1 MNDEISPEIAAL
13 LEQTEK
19 SLPSKPAV
27 QSFAD
32 TNESPETQSQE
43 PAIMANVDLNVRQF
57 APIEKFFLDEPNPIF
72 KDGSYYNTAL
82 SGENDTSKRLHEV
95 LKKYLTAK
103 EPKERTVYRQQLIVI
118 YWEFIKSIAP
128 KMALSNPPEPKK
140 MLIRF
145 AAVLPSLLSE
155 EMREL
160 FGKAIPDNKTG
171 EPVYYVDE
179 WFHEIATG
187 KITPSAT
194 DEARPVK
201 KAGPAGN
208 VSNSQEQSRLLALQ
222 SKNNGKLQSAENLLN
237 AKESERKF
245 AETELCQKVNQLC
258 EHRPYMD
265 LETHLSTYDELQKHL
280 FREINDKLKIL
291 MRIDKELTSYKS
303 DYMEA
308 KEIADSLNQ
317 KISSQGSEVT
327 EVDESSLTT
336 EIGTIRQM
344 AKMTCG
350 RQGNHYPILTREY
363 FHCPPRGVGFRENV
377 INMLSEVEKIDPG
390 AFCRVHKNQSNRIV
404 PYVIL
409 VPTYGDSGFCWE
421 PFDKYNRNTSR
432 GRIVIPMYP
441 KNLQLAVLTAIA
453 DLRWLVAKEKASFH
467 WMEEGLTGQYYQW
480 FDQQKLKG
488 DVKDYFINDYVLWIT
503 KESEGV
509 QRLEKEVRAVFWR
522 HVPFPQEL
530 KDKLKTR
537 SPIYQE
543 LYQRDINRSMSD
555 GY

>member
-1 MNDEISPEIAAL
+1 
-13 LEQTEK
+13 
-19 SLPSKPAV
+19 
-27 QSFAD
+27 
-32 TNESPETQSQE
+32 
-43 PAIMANVDLNVRQF
+43 
-57 APIEKFFLDEPNPIF
+57 
-72 KDGSYYNTAL
+72 
-82 SGENDTSKRLHEV
+82 
-95 LKKYLTAK
+95 
-103 EPKERTVYRQQLIVI
+103 
-118 YWEFIKSIAP
+118 
-128 KMALSNPPEPKK
+128 
-140 MLIRF
+140 
-145 AAVLPSLLSE
+145 
-155 EMREL
+155 
-160 FGKAIPDNKTG
+160 
-171 EPVYYVDE
+171 
-179 WFHEIATG
+179 
-187 KITPSAT
+187 
-194 DEARPVK
+194 
-201 KAGPAGN
+201 
-208 VSNSQEQSRLLALQ
+208 
-222 SKNNGKLQSAENLLN
+222 
-237 AKESERKF
+237 
-245 AETELCQKVNQLC
+245 
-258 EHRPYMD
+258 
-265 LETHLSTYDELQKHL
+265 
-280 FREINDKLKIL
+280 
-291 MRIDKELTSYKS
+291 
-303 DYMEA
+303 
-308 KEIADSLNQ
+308 
-317 KISSQGSEVT
+317 
-327 EVDESSLTT
+327 
-336 EIGTIRQM
+336 
-344 AKMTCG
+344 
-350 RQGNHYPILTREY
+350 
-363 FHCPPRGVGFRENV
+363 
-377 INMLSEVEKIDPG
+377 MLSEVEKIDPG